1 MLGLI
6 FSLDYEVYGNG
17 EGDFET
23 LMLKPTEELL
33 LIFKKY
39 GAKLSIMAE
48 VAEIMALRNHKEF
61 DNIREKIEDQLK
73 QALYEGH
80 DVQLHIHPQW
90 FNSKYENGKWVLDY
104 NEYSLANLTK
114 ERISS
119 IIRTSKEYLECIGKE
134 VNDKY
139 RCVAF
144 RAGNWLMQPSRYIVE
159 SLEESGFLYDTS
171 VFKWGKIQTELA
183 FLDYIKA
190 YSNLYPWRVN
200 PFNINEK
207 TDRPGLFEIPIF
219 TRKVF
224 ITSMLTSKRLKLK
237 KVSDSHVHEE
247 FVKRDK
253 SLSKIGQGI
262 KKFRL
267 FYPKKFDFC
276 RMSLNELKN
285 YIDYAIK
292 KCANLQSLIP
302 VVSIGHSKDFHN
314 DGALE
319 SLFKYLNV
327 KYKGRFVYTTFAELG
342 QLFH

>member
-61 DNIREKIEDQLK
+61 DNICEKIEAQLK
-73 QALYEGH
+73 RALHEEH

-90 FNSKYENGKWVLDY
+90 FNSKYENEKWILDY

-114 ERISS
+114 ERISG
-119 IIRTSKEYLECIGKE
+119 IIKISKGYLEGIGKT

-144 RAGNWLMQPSRYIVE
+144 RSGNWLIQPSRYIIE

-171 VFKWGKIQTELA
+171 VFKWGKMQTDL
-183 FLDYIKA
+183 FSLDYKKA
-190 YSNLYPWRVN
+190 HSNLFPWRVN
-200 PFNINEK
+200 PLNINEK

-219 TRKVF
+219 TKKVF
-224 ITSMLTSKRLKLK
+224 ITSMFTSKRLKLK
-237 KVSDSHVHEE
+237 KASDSHIHEE
-247 FVKRDK
+247 FNIRENK
-253 SLSKIGQGI
+253 SLSKIIQRV
-262 KKFRL
+262 KKFNF

-276 RMSLNELKN
+276 RMNFNELRN

-292 KCANLQSLIP
+292 KCANSQNFIP

-314 DGALE
+314 DGTLDALFE
-319 SLFKYLNV
+319 YLNN
-327 KYKGRFVYTTFAELG
+327 KCKNKFVYTTFSELN
-342 QLFH
+342 LV